1 MTDIYRKKL
10 ELEETRK
17 LSTLLSR
24 IAGARRWLA
33 TETARAEEALH
44 HAAQELAGWLEF
56 DGSEYHRT
64 SYTAAAVILTLL
76 GIPLQAAVCASGISA
91 LSVTTW
97 WLLAPVVVLALEALT
112 HYVALAVVHD
122 PTRPDRSIR
131 LLRRTAAWTGVVSLI
146 LGAILLLARTA
157 PPQWTPFL
165 ANAVPVSLWGLAE
178 LLPITAGLLGAAAHV
193 LWEPDLKKR
202 SHRRAVERVAAL
214 KGFDAW
220 LTAKESSLSKP
231 GDPGA
236 VDHPSDEAAP
246 AALKLAS
253 FLLAAGILGLRP
265 GIASAQPP
273 SAGAPLTDSTVS
285 VCGVFFD
292 ATSSVN
298 QVDIHAAAE
307 RLAPLLPDLVRAG
320 RCNVLRVGTF
330 ADEGAFA
337 PYTDY
342 NLPSPP
348 LVRDCAHEDLALP
361 EGVSKTV
368 LVFASANEY
377 YKKRTVQRCALA
389 VRDQRNEFEK
399 EMETALTQARKE
411 LLRQTPVRGT
421 CTDLNR
427 FLAWATTVSTIS
439 YTLAVT
445 DGAESCAKAERPLSL
460 PEGARVGLVLV
471 PSVGPIHQSALDA
484 ADRADRWKRAA
495 HGIQILFAT
504 DLTRWRVAR
513 VFER

>member
-1 MTDIYRKKL
+1 MNDIHSRKQDI
-10 ELEETRK
+10 EETKR
-17 LSTLLSR
+17 LSTLVSR
-24 IAGARRWLA
+24 VASARRWLA
-33 TETARAEEALH
+33 AQAVRADEALRR
-44 HAAQELAGWLEF
+44 AAQELAGWLEF
-56 DGSEYHRT
+56 DGSEYHRA

-76 GIPLQAAVCASGISA
+76 GIPLQTAVCASGIPA
-91 LSVTTW
+91 LSTMTW
-97 WLLAPVVVLALEALT
+97 WLLAPVVVFALETLT
-112 HYVALAVVHD
+112 HYVSLAAVHD
-122 PTRPDRSIR
+122 PTRPDRSSR
-131 LLRRTAAWTGVVSLI
+131 LLRRGAAWTGVISLI

-165 ANAVPVSLWGLAE
+165 ASAVPVSLWGLAE

-193 LWEPDLKKR
+193 LWEPDMKKR
-202 SHRRAVERVAAL
+202 SHRRALERVAAL
-214 KGFDAW
+214 KEFDAW
-220 LTAKESSLSKP
+220 LTAKELSLSNT
-231 GDPGA
+231 DSGA
-236 VDHPSDEAAP
+236 ADHPSDEATP

-253 FLLAAGILGLRP
+253 FLLAAGLLGLRP
-265 GIASAQPP
+265 GTVSAQRPI
-273 SAGAPLTDSTVS
+273 AGAPLTDSAMS
-285 VCGVFFD
+285 VCSVFFD

-307 RLAPLLPDLVRAG
+307 RLAPLLADLVRAG
-320 RCNVLRVGTF
+320 RCSVLRVGTF

-377 YKKRTVQRCALA
+377 YKQRTVQRCALT

-399 EMETALTQARKE
+399 QMETALTQARKD
-411 LLRQTPVRGT
+411 LLQQKPVRGT

-427 FLAWATTVSTIS
+427 FLAWATTVSPIS

-445 DGAESCAKAERPLSL
+445 DGAESCGKAERPLAL

-484 ADRADRWKRAA
+484 ADRADKWKRAA
-495 HGIQILFAT
+495 PGVQILFAS